1 MKKRILTGITTTG
14 TPHIGNYLGAI
25 KPALELAK
33 EYDESFYFLADY
45 HAIIK
50 NSKSTE
56 VTDSVKNVALAW
68 LASGL
73 NPNKSFFYR
82 QSDVPEILELS
93 WVLNCVTAKGLMN
106 RSHAYKAATNLN
118 KDDEDK
124 GITMGLF
131 SYPILM
137 AADILMFNATH
148 VPVGADQIQHIEMT
162 RDIAGRFNHLY
173 KKTFILPEAIIQ
185 STNETVP
192 GIDGQKMSKSYG
204 NIIPLLS
211 TEKQLKKSI
220 AKIVTNSLEPGDP
233 KDPSNCTVFALYKYF
248 ASKPMVDELCDD
260 YKKGIS
266 WGDAKNKLFEVV
278 NNEIIPIR
286 ESYEKLQEDKDFI
299 NDLLSDGSNKVRP
312 IAKELLDSIRSSVGI
327 NKIS

>member
-50 NSKSTE
+50 NLKSTE

-106 RSHAYKAATNLN
+106 RSHAYKAATTLN

-278 NNEIIPIR
+278 NCEITPIR
-286 ESYEKLQEDKDFI
+286 ESFEKLQEDKDFI

>member
-50 NSKSTE
+50 NLKSTE

-106 RSHAYKAATNLN
+106 RSHAYKAATTLN

-131 SYPILM
+131 SYPIIM

-211 TEKQLKKSI
+211 NEKQLKKSI

-248 ASKPMVDELCDD
+248 ASKPMVDEFCYD
-260 YKKGIS
+260 YKRGIS

-278 NNEIIPIR
+278 NYEITPIR

>member
-25 KPALELAK
+25 KPALNLAK
-33 EYDESFYFLADY
+33 DFDESFYFLADY

-50 NSKSTE
+50 NSNKSE
-56 VTDSVKNVALAW
+56 VSESVKNVALAW
-68 LASGL
+68 LSSGL
-73 NPNKSFFYR
+73 DPNKSFFYR

-93 WVLNCVTAKGLMN
+93 WILNCVTAKGLMN
-106 RSHAYKAATNLN
+106 RSHAYKAATSVN
-118 KDDEDK
+118 KEDEDK

-131 SYPILM
+131 SYPVLM
-137 AADILMFNATH
+137 AADILMFNASH

-173 KKTFILPEAIIQ
+173 KKIFVLPEALIQ
-185 STNETVP
+185 SKDETVP
-192 GIDGQKMSKSYG
+192 GLDGQKMSKSYG

-211 TEKQLKKSI
+211 SEKQLKKSI
-220 AKIVTNSLEPGDP
+220 AKIVTNSLEPGEP
-233 KDPSNCTVFALYKYF
+233 KDSSNCTVFSLYKHF
-248 ASKPMVDELCDD
+248 ATQQMVEELHEE

-266 WGDAKNKLFEVV
+266 WGDAKNKLFDCINLEM
-278 NNEIIPIR
+278 IPIR
-286 ESYEKLQEDKDFI
+286 EKYNDLSNDNDFI
-299 NDLLSDGSNKVRP
+299 NDLLSDGSIKVRV
-312 IAKELLDSIRSSVGI
+312 IAQEMISSIRSSIGI

>member
-106 RSHAYKAATNLN
+106 RSHAYKAATTLN

-233 KDPSNCTVFALYKYF
+233 KDSSNCTVFALYKYF

-260 YKKGIS
+260 YKRGIS

-278 NNEIIPIR
+278 NNEITPIR

-312 IAKELLDSIRSSVGI
+312 IAKELLESIRSSVGI